1 MSIAS
6 TLDSSSYITE
16 DPTHP
21 SSHIVK
27 KELFD
32 TNIMKSILSDE
43 RFANVDRALLKKYY
57 KGRKGPNE
65 TTVVYNYGKGYEI
78 SQFGRIYPDRG
89 LGLANFSREIRNPL
103 TAKYYWDVDIENA
116 HYVIALRLA
125 KEHGLKHEAME
136 YYISNRVSCLASVS
150 SDRVIAKTAFLRILY
165 GGDIT
170 LHDIGNANVQE
181 PEGDLSFLHT
191 LKSEIDKLMDALWT
205 DRDDIR
211 KHCLRKRNPRASV
224 MSIVLQTHE
233 RSILFALDRC
243 LIESGRSL
251 DVLLHDGGY
260 VRRLEGETEFPVGL
274 LREAEERIL
283 VETGFRVA
291 LVQKPIVHTYDTR
304 AEVLYI
310 CEGVTMDAFRAKQ
323 IEFER
328 THFYLRENGCVC
340 EVRSDGTLL
349 MTANEHA
356 TRNFANVAFEYRRE
370 NVLRKVPFFPLWLA
384 ASDRREY
391 SRLVFRPDGVVGEG
405 EYNTFLPLR
414 GGGFCG
420 SGGEDGLRRFLEIAL
435 TLARGNPA
443 HRDYILK
450 WIALKIQKPWIVP
463 GVCLVFTGPQGV
475 GKNMFWEFIG
485 RRVIGPEQFLYSDNI
500 ARDIFDAYS
509 EAQMS
514 NLMCVLDETSTSVTR
529 KMANE
534 LKAKI
539 TAKMARINP
548 KDVRPFSIDTF
559 LSWIILTNDTS
570 PVKLEAGDRRYCVI
584 LTGSDHKGDFVY
596 WIETAALFERDD
608 VAGAVYAY
616 LAAMDLSDFVVSA
629 FPITEL
635 RTIMA
640 ESEIALEEA
649 FLRAMARDSTGAEWR
664 GTNQEFY
671 KLYADWCR
679 LYEIKAKSS
688 VEFGRDIAPF
698 ILKGWIGSYK
708 SHGAHG
714 RILHINVIKESS
726 NN

>member
-1 MSIAS
+1 MSVT
-6 TLDSSSYITE
+6 TLDSSSYITD

-27 KELFD
+27 KEMFD
-32 TNIMKSILSDE
+32 VNVMKSLLSDE
-43 RFANVDRALLKKYY
+43 RFAIADRALLKKYY

-65 TTVVYNYGKGYEI
+65 TTVVYNFGKGYEI

-103 TAKYYWDVDIENA
+103 AAKYYWDIDIENA

-125 KEHGLKHEAME
+125 KERRLKHDAME
-136 YYISNRVSCLASVS
+136 YYISNRLSCLESVS
-150 SDRVIAKTAFLRILY
+150 SDRTTAKTAFLKILY

-170 LHDIGNANVQE
+170 LYNNHDTAVQE

-191 LKSEIDKLMDALWT
+191 LKMEIDVLMDSLWT
-205 DRDDIR
+205 ERDDIR

-233 RSILFALDRC
+233 RSILFVLDRF
-243 LIESGRSL
+243 LMESGRSM
-251 DVLLHDGGY
+251 DVLIHDGGY
-260 VRRLEGETEFPVGL
+260 VRRLEGETEFAVGL
-274 LREAEERIL
+274 LRDAEQRIFT
-283 VETGFRVA
+283 ETGFRVTLA
-291 LVQKPIVHTYDTR
+291 QKPITHSYDTR
-304 AEVLYI
+304 AEVLYV
-310 CEGVTMDAFRAKQ
+310 CEGVTMDVFRAKQ
-323 IEFER
+323 VEFEK
-328 THFYLRENGCVC
+328 THFYLRENGCIC
-340 EVRSDGTLL
+340 EIRADGTLL
-349 MTANEHA
+349 MMANEHA
-356 TRNFANVAFEYRRE
+356 TRNLANVAFEYRRE
-370 NVLRKVPFFPLWLA
+370 NVLRKVPFFPLWLT

-391 SRLVFRPDGVVGEG
+391 NRLVFRPDGRVLDG

-414 GGGFCG
+414 GGGLCS
-420 SGGEDGLRRFLEIAL
+420 SGGEAGLTRFLDIAMV
-435 TLARGNPA
+435 LAHGNES

-485 RRVIGPEQFLYSDNI
+485 RCVIGTEQFVYSDNI
-500 ARDIFDAYS
+500 ARDIFDTYS

-514 NLMCVLDETSTSVTR
+514 NLLCLMDETSSSVTR

-559 LSWIILTNDTS
+559 ISWVLLTNDTS
-570 PVKLEAGDRRYCVI
+570 PVKLESGDRRYCI
-584 LTGSDHKGDFVY
+584 FHTGSDHKGDFAY
-596 WIETAALFERDD
+596 WSETAAMFARDE

-616 LAAMDLSDFVVSA
+616 LAGMDLSGFVVNA
-629 FPITEL
+629 FPVTEL
-635 RTIMA
+635 RTIML
-640 ESEIALEEA
+640 ETEIAPEES
-649 FLRAMARDSTGAEWR
+649 FLRDMARDLSGSEWR

-671 KLYADWCR
+671 KLYAEWCSA
-679 LYEIKAKSS
+679 YDIKPKSA
-688 VEFGRDIAPF
+688 VGFGRDIVPY
-698 ILKGWIGSYK
+698 ILKGWIEKWG
-708 SHGAHG
+708 SHGLYG
-714 RILHINVIKESS
+714 KSINFEKIRDS
-726 NN
+726 

>member
-103 TAKYYWDVDIENA
+103 TAKYYLDVDIENA

-150 SDRVIAKTAFLRILY
+150 SDRVIAKTAFLKILY

-170 LHDIGNANVQE
+170 LHDIGDANVQE

-191 LKSEIDKLMDALWT
+191 LKSEIDKLMDALWSE
-205 DRDDIR
+205 RDDVR

-233 RSILFALDRC
+233 RNLLFALDRF
-243 LIESGRSL
+243 LMESGRSM
-251 DVLLHDGGY
+251 DVLIHDGGY
-260 VRRLEGETEFPVGL
+260 VRRLEGEIEFPIGL
-274 LREAEERIL
+274 LRGAEERIF
-283 VETGFRVA
+283 VETGFGVT
-291 LVQKPIVHTYDTR
+291 LVQKPITHVYDTR
-304 AEVLYI
+304 PEVLYV
-310 CEGVTMDAFRAKQ
+310 CEGVTMDAFRAKKN
-323 IEFER
+323 EFER
-328 THFYLRENGCVC
+328 THFYLRENGSLC
-340 EVRSDGTLL
+340 EIRSDGTLL
-349 MTANEHA
+349 MMKHDHA
-356 TRNFANVAFEYRRE
+356 MRNMANVAFEYRKE
-370 NVLRKVPFFPLWLA
+370 NVLHKVQFYSLWLSA
-384 ASDRREY
+384 TDRREY
-391 SRLVFRPDGVVGEG
+391 NRLVFRPDGVVGEG

-414 GGGFCG
+414 GSSLSGV
-420 SGGEDGLRRFLEIAL
+420 GGEKGLARFLEIAL
-435 TLARGNPA
+435 VLAHGNTE

-450 WIALKIQKPWIVP
+450 WMALKIQKPWIVP
-463 GVCLVFTGPQGV
+463 GVCLVFTGKQGI
-475 GKNMFWEFIG
+475 GKNMLWEFLG
-485 RRVIGPEQFLYSDNI
+485 GRVIGKEQFITSDDI
-500 ARDIFDAYS
+500 EKDIFNTHS

-514 NLMCVLDETSTSVTR
+514 NLLCVMDETSSSLTR
-529 KMANE
+529 KMANG

-539 TAKMARINP
+539 TAKMVRINP
-548 KDVRPFSIDTF
+548 KDIRPFSIDTF
-559 LSWIILTNDTS
+559 MSWVLLTNDTS
-570 PVKLEAGDRRYCVI
+570 PVKLEGGDRRYCI
-584 LTGSDHKGDFVY
+584 FHTGTDHKDDFSY
-596 WIETAALFERDD
+596 WGESGALFERDD
-608 VAGAVYAY
+608 VAGAVYTY
-616 LAAMDLSDFVVSA
+616 LAGLDLSGFVVNA
-629 FPITEL
+629 FPVTEL
-635 RTIMA
+635 RTIML
-640 ESEIALEEA
+640 ESEIAPEEA
-649 FLRAMARDSTGAEWR
+649 FLHEIAHESATDEWR

-679 LYEIKAKSS
+679 KYDINAKSA
-688 VEFGRDIAPF
+688 VAFGRDITPF

-708 SHGAHG
+708 SNGVFY
-714 RILHINVIKESS
+714 RIINMKNIKDTF
-726 NN
+726 